1 MTYLAPLRLHFAG
14 QFQAAPSTV
23 NNDPAHYDN
32 ATFKREYQ
40 LPGNTRGWW
49 NPRGNAD
56 WRLIG
61 CAVTGAHRADGAA
74 TPDEDP
80 VRGMLVTD
88 SDRQV
93 PAKLAD
99 LDSGQQLCSVIFG
112 LEVRLAAA
120 DGATFLRGRFRPAG
134 FIDIW
139 NRAQGPGA
147 QGDIGACAAYQSVL
161 TDLEWGDVSKSPF
174 LTELRAAAVDGRLSI
189 RFNVDGYNLDAASP
203 HFTRGRIVGTI
214 GAASADEPEQF
225 VLGRQFVPA
234 PANAPGFFTPV
245 GAINFCTAAVDTVGG
260 QVLLDLGNALPTV
273 APAGAQEDLGVLTLG
288 YVPDGG
294 QPTALGTI
302 DYTAER
308 WYEQTAGIVSVPVTA
323 DQLAAIAQAP
333 LRLTLDRIQTP
344 TIEVPEYVRADDFVF
359 RLDPGDRCEVS
370 LFATRFGARLAD
382 TPVDVARDASGL
394 QGGAGNL
401 AVATPA
407 GAIDFPATLT
417 TDGRGHAALRI
428 TASAPGN
435 PRGYIDG
442 QVYGVRTAIAGRPRT
457 SSAIPGTS
465 SACSSTTNS
474 RR

>member
-1 MTYLAPLRLHFAG
+1 MTYLAPLRPHFAG

-23 NNDPAHYDN
+23 NNDPTHYDN

-61 CAVTGAHRADGAA
+61 CSVTGAHRADGTA
-74 TPDEDP
+74 TPDDDP

-99 LDSGQQLCSVIFG
+99 LDSAQQLCSVIFG

-120 DGATFLRGRFRPAG
+120 NGATLLRGRFRPAG

-174 LTELRAAAVDGRLSI
+174 LTELRSAAGDGGLSI
-189 RFNVDGYNLDAASP
+189 RFNVDGYNLNAASP

-214 GAASADEPEQF
+214 GTASADEPEQF

-245 GAINFCTAAVDTVGG
+245 GAINFCTAAVDTAGS
-260 QVLLDLGNALPTV
+260 QVLLGLGNALPTV
-273 APAGAQEDLGVLTLG
+273 APAGAQEDL
-288 YVPDGG
+288 
-294 QPTALGTI
+294 QSA
-302 DYTAER
+302 
-308 WYEQTAGIVSVPVTA
+308 
-323 DQLAAIAQAP
+323 LAAIEMIVEQGEGTTQAATDEEGG
-333 LRLTLDRIQTP
+333 LAHYYRFAEIVRGRRLVAIPSAPADAPPDQR
-344 TIEVPEYVRADDFVF
+344 YVYRG
-359 RLDPGDRCEVS
+359 DPIPFD
-370 LFATRFGARLAD
+370 
-382 TPVDVARDASGL
+382 
-394 QGGAGNL
+394 
-401 AVATPA
+401 PA
-407 GAIDFPATLT
+407 GVRSLTVDPTSASYAAGTQAGLANDNFNYAYTSLLTSLHTTFNGSPDTL
-417 TDGRGHAALRI
+417 I
-428 TASAPGN
+428 TAIGLMESCKEQALDMGKVPVSSPAGEVAGPSFQYQPTN
-435 PRGYIDG
+435 P
-442 QVYGVRTAIAGRPRT
+442 
-457 SSAIPGTS
+457 
-465 SACSSTTNS
+465 
-474 RR
+474 